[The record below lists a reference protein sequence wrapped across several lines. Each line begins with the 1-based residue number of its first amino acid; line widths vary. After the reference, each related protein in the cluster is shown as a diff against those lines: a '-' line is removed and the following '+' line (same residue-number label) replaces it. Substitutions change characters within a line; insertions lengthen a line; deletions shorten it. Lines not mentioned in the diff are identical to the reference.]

1 VSLLHLISC
10 KKARIGAMPVPGPT
24 IMIGKAVSSGSLNVD
39 SRTNARH
46 LCKERM
52 RVTKM
57 VKEETKK
64 EKRKKKGE
72 KKSQSFG
79 R

>member
-1 VSLLHLISC
+1 
-10 KKARIGAMPVPGPT
+10 
-24 IMIGKAVSSGSLNVD
+24 MIGKAVSSGSLNVD

-64 EKRKKKGE
+64 EKTKKKGE